1 MKTIQKTLRVPE
13 EIVKQIE
20 ELAELSGRDF
30 SSAAIELLSEAVK
43 MRQCPGIVFA
53 DGPTGRRARLAGT
66 GIDVW
71 EVIATYKSVEQDKAR
86 LQEVYSWLS
95 EAQLRAT
102 IGYYMTYSKEI
113 DRIITLNERWS
124 PEHLRK
130 QHPPLAV
137 DGS

>member
-20 ELAELSGRDF
+20 ELAEISGRDF

-124 PEHLRK
+124 PAHLRK

-137 DGS
+137 DQP

>member
-13 EIVKQIE
+13 EIVKQID
-20 ELAELSGRDF
+20 ELAEISGRDF

-124 PEHLRK
+124 PAHLRK

>member
-53 DGPTGRRARLAGT
+53 DGPTGRRSRLAGT

-71 EVIATYKSVEQDKAR
+71 EVIATYKSVEQNKAR

-124 PEHLRK
+124 PAHLRK